1 MKDIQT
7 LYNEKLTDA
16 AELASRVESGWLIG
30 MDNAISQPRDFIDAV
45 CDRAKRGEL
54 SGVWVQTMLDSYPYA
69 FYEDD
74 SLNGKVN
81 GISWFSSAGSRKAVN
96 GGWADFVPGYYRDM
110 PRHIRANW
118 DYDAV
123 AISVSPMD
131 SHGYFSL
138 SCTSSYAEALLDKTK
153 RVFLEINRQ
162 MPRAVRGTQI
172 HISRVDAL
180 YEVDHA
186 LPVLHL

>member
-30 MDNAISQPRDFIDAV
+30 MDNAISQPRDFINAV
-45 CDRAKRGEL
+45 CDRAKNGEL

-96 GGWADFVPGYYRDM
+96 GGWADSGILQ
-110 PRHIRANW
+110 RH
-118 DYDAV
+118 
-123 AISVSPMD
+123 
-131 SHGYFSL
+131 
-138 SCTSSYAEALLDKTK
+138 AETYPCKLGL
-153 RVFLEINRQ
+153 
-162 MPRAVRGTQI
+162 
-172 HISRVDAL
+172 
-180 YEVDHA
+180 
-186 LPVLHL
+186 